1 MSDEL
6 VRLRTL
12 QDAVI
17 YFSDPDRCLNY
28 IAQKR
33 WEDGIAICPHCGSN
47 KTGFI
52 ATRRM
57 WKCKNK
63 ECRKQFSVKRG
74 TIMEDSPLG
83 LDKWL
88 IAIWLIANA
97 KNGISSCEIGRALG
111 VTQKSAWF
119 LLHRIRLA
127 MQAGSFELS
136 GEVEADETFVG
147 GKAANMHKDKREQKI
162 KGRGGKG
169 KTIVFGMLER
179 GGKVKAKVIPNTS
192 KKTLHKEIKENV
204 SPVTKGSVKD
214 HTTQI
219 YTDGHDGYEG
229 LNLTYLHDIVDH
241 TVEYVNG
248 NISTNGIENFWTL
261 LKRSLKGTY
270 VAVEPEHLFR
280 YVDEQAWRFNHRK
293 GGDGDR
299 FEEVLTGVK
308 GKRITYNSM
317 FKFLSYSPAH
327 EARCGFQAT

>member
-1 MSDEL
+1 MSEVL
-6 VRLRTL
+6 TQIRTL
-12 QDAVI
+12 QEAVQ
-17 YFSDPDRCLNY
+17 YFSCPDRCLNY
-28 IAQKR
+28 IASKR
-33 WEDGIAICPHCGSN
+33 WENGVAICPHCGCD

-52 ATRRM
+52 STRRM

-88 IAIWLIANA
+88 IAIWLIVNA
-97 KNGISSCEIGRALG
+97 KNGISSCELARALG
-111 VTQKSAWF
+111 ITQKSAWF

-136 GEVEADETFVG
+136 GEVEADETYVG
-147 GKAANMHKDKREQKI
+147 GKAENMHKDKREEKI

-169 KTIVFGMLER
+169 KTIVFGLLER
-179 GGKVKAKVIPNTS
+179 GGKVKAKVIASND

-204 SPVTKGSVKD
+204 STVTRGSVSD

-219 YTDGHDGYEG
+219 YTDGHPGYEG
-229 LNLTYLHDIVDH
+229 LDLDYLHSIIDH
-241 TVEYVNG
+241 TIEYVNG

-280 YVDEQAWRFNHRK
+280 YVDEQAFRFNNRK
-293 GGDGDR
+293 GKDGDR
-299 FEEVLTGVK
+299 FVSVLGGIQ
-308 GKRITYNSM
+308 GKRIAY
-317 FKFLSYSPAH
+317 KKLI
-327 EARCGFQAT
+327 GKKD

>member
-1 MSDEL
+1 MNNEL
-6 VRLRTL
+6 TQLRTL
-12 QDAVI
+12 QEAVT
-17 YFSDPDRCLNY
+17 YFSDPDRALNY
-28 IAQKR
+28 FAQIR
-33 WEDGIAICPHCGSN
+33 WQDGIPVCPHCGCN
-47 KTGFI
+47 KSGFI
-52 ATRRM
+52 TTRRM

-63 ECRKQFSVKRG
+63 PCRKQFSVKRG
-74 TIMEDSPLG
+74 TVMEDSPLG

-88 IAIWLIANA
+88 IAIWLIVNA
-97 KNGISSCEIGRALG
+97 KNGISSCEIARALG

-119 LLHRIRLA
+119 LLHRIRLV

-136 GEVEADETFVG
+136 GEVEMDETYVG
-147 GKAANMHKDKREQKI
+147 GKAANMHKDKREAKI

-179 GGKVKAKVIPNTS
+179 GGRVKAKVIQNND
-192 KKTLHKEIKENV
+192 KKTLHKEVKENV
-204 SPVTKGSVKD
+204 SLVTKGSVKD
-214 HTTQI
+214 HVTQI
-219 YTDGHDGYEG
+219 YTDAHPGYEG
-229 LNLTYLHDIVDH
+229 LDLAYLHDIVDH

-293 GGDGDR
+293 VNDGDR

-308 GKRITYNSM
+308 GKRITYKKLIS
-317 FKFLSYSPAH
+317 KKD
-327 EARCGFQAT
+327 